1 MHFSLN
7 IAICGTRY
15 LDIVRTLH
23 PDKSRRSASATDRFH
38 EVFIGTGWDGSPE
51 FVKAKVDGSRRFF
64 SDSCTTNFHVNGH
77 LLESFDTS
85 IEEHYCHNVPC
96 PL

>member
-1 MHFSLN
+1 MMHFSLN

-51 FVKAKVDGSRRFF
+51 FVKAKVEGICMITQKSTFF
-64 SDSCTTNFHVNGH
+64 F
-77 LLESFDTS
+77 
-85 IEEHYCHNVPC
+85 
-96 PL
+96 